1 MEQHGVCYRST
12 TAVFKTGKLITGVDL
27 EEEVGYKNINEV
39 PGVQELRRLGY
50 NDVIAFL
57 KQILDRPSLVAQ
69 VVDTKQPSKTA
80 QDKEGVL
87 IAAYGWKVV
96 EILGKGK
103 DGVTFWG
110 HRYND
115 DKKVMHCVKILSSY
129 AKNFSNHTNIF
140 NYMLRH
146 YHKKEIAIPSI
157 LQDTVVKVDYTNYRM
172 KAPYVHIDFSNKHER
187 RRALMEVCKM
197 NAWTID
203 YTGFVFWD
211 LGYGNGRNFMYNKHK
226 GFQWVDYGGAGMLRT
241 LNFEDLHRKTKGAP
255 VCSLEP
261 GDVNGKDNLI
271 IADSNFIM
279 LQFVLNLEYWHDPE
293 NSTADLYSSILQV
306 RRPVIAEIKEL
317 MPTFLTNPLAKR
329 IFKEYGEKHD
339 WRLATTWES
348 LREFINA
355 NT

>member
-1 MEQHGVCYRST
+1 M
-12 TAVFKTGKLITGVDL
+12 AFKTGKLISSVDL

-39 PGVQELRRLGY
+39 PGIQELQRLGY

-57 KQILDRPSLVAQ
+57 KQVLDRPSLVAQ
-69 VVDTKQPSKTA
+69 VIDTKQPSKTA
-80 QDKEGVL
+80 QDKEGNL

-103 DGVTFWG
+103 DGITFWG
-110 HRYND
+110 HKYDD

-129 AKNFSNHTNIF
+129 AKNFSNHTHMF
-140 NYMLRH
+140 NHMLRH
-146 YHKKEIAIPSI
+146 YHKKDIAIPSI

-172 KAPYVHIDFSNKHER
+172 KAPYTHINWNEKLSRK
-187 RRALMEVCKM
+187 RALQEVCKM

-211 LGYGNGRNFMYNKHK
+211 LGYGNGRNFMHDKNKGIK
-226 GFQWVDYGGAGMLRT
+226 WVDYGGAGMLRV
-241 LNFEDLHRKTKGAP
+241 LNFEDIHKKAKGAP
-255 VCSLEP
+255 VISLEP

-279 LQFVLNLEYWHDPE
+279 LQFVLNLEYYHTVE
-293 NSTADLYSSILQV
+293 NATADLYSSILQV
-306 RRPVIAEIKEL
+306 KRPVIAEIKEL
-317 MPTFLTNPLAKR
+317 MPTYLTNPLAQR
-329 IFKEYGEKHD
+329 IFKEYSENHD